1 MIDERKFRYLMA
13 RQARDRWAIAL
24 QSASRKQWLVAA
36 PMSSAGGAELVRF
49 TRGAEIDRLA
59 SIAAARRK
67 HGDSPD
73 PRGMGPWIGLLS
85 RGSALGFTQHEID
98 VDEPDFS
105 RALADAVGG
114 RGPADDARVSWH
126 DHGDFEIEELVATVR
141 SLAEPYAPDEVA
153 TALLLAKAV
162 SGVEGGCSTVIEAL
176 NAPRPIVVVIAPVQ
190 GTAHV
195 FLRMIE
201 QGLIFGGEWEFRSP
215 SGAERGRIAITR
227 SAYKKSLVSLQC
239 GPDGPKRPSIE
250 KAFEA
255 PLPILVTA
263 AASDH
268 VPARL
273 LEAATLV
280 LDTRALDSEI
290 VHRLIENVRGAAPSI
305 AISDNECLE
314 LDMTDVRMACRPGLL
329 PNEIVTTLARYAI
342 ENRTSDDG
350 DAEDSDRREL
360 RPGQGRATGRAM
372 SSTFIEPSTDPHA
385 PRVET
390 LEGYGAAR
398 EWALALKDDINAWKA
413 GSIAWSDLSPRLL
426 LSGPPGT
433 GKTMWAKALGNS
445 LGLPVLAT
453 SAATWLTAGHLGDV
467 LAAMNGSF
475 QDAIR
480 RRPSVLFI
488 DEIDGIGRRDTGRIE
503 YDDYWVSIVNK
514 ALELLDG
521 AIRSEGV
528 VIVGATNRPDVL
540 DPALRRSGRLERH
553 IVIPKPNL
561 AALAAIFRHHL
572 GDAVEGLA
580 TEWSPSGET
589 PS

>member
-1 MIDERKFRYLMA
+1 MIDENAFQYLLA
-13 RQARDRWAIAL
+13 RQERDRRAIAL
-24 QSASRKQWLVAA
+24 QSAGRKQWLVAA
-36 PMSSAGGAELVRF
+36 PMGSAGGRELVRF
-49 TRGAEIDRLA
+49 ARGAEIDRLA
-59 SIAAARRK
+59 SFSAARRD
-67 HGDSPD
+67 HGDLVD
-73 PRGMGPWIGLLS
+73 PRGMGPWIALLS
-85 RGSALGFTQHEID
+85 RAFALGSLLREID
-98 VDEPDFS
+98 VDDPDFDH
-105 RALADAVGG
+105 ALNDASDQ
-114 RGPADDARVSWH
+114 RGPAEDTRVSWG
-126 DHGDFEIEELVATVR
+126 DHSDFEIEELVATAR
-141 SLAEPYAPDEVA
+141 SLAEPLAPDEVV

-162 SGVEGGCSTVIEAL
+162 AGVEAGFSTVIDAL
-176 NAPRPIVVVIAPVQ
+176 NGPRPIVVVISPVH
-190 GTAHV
+190 GTTHTL
-195 FLRMIE
+195 LRLIE
-201 QGLIFGGEWEFRSP
+201 QGLVLRGEWEFRSP

-227 SAYKKSLVSLQC
+227 SIYKKSMVSLQC
-239 GPDGPKRPSIE
+239 GVDGPKRASIE

-263 AASDH
+263 GMREQ
-268 VPARL
+268 VPVRL
-273 LEAATLV
+273 LEAATVV
-280 LDTRALDSEI
+280 LDTGCLDSEI
-290 VHRLIENVRGAAPSI
+290 VHRLIETVRGRAPSI
-305 AISDNECLE
+305 AISDDECLD
-314 LDMTDVRMACRPGLL
+314 LDLTDIRMACRPGLL
-329 PNEIVTTLARYAI
+329 PDEILATLGRYAI
-342 ENRTSDDG
+342 ENRRPGDV
-350 DAEDSDRREL
+350 DAEDNERQAV
-360 RPGQGRATGRAM
+360 RPGQGRTTGRAT
-372 SSTFIEPSTDPHA
+372 SSTFIEPSADLQA

-398 EWALALKDDINAWKA
+398 EWAMDLKEDIDAWKV

-433 GKTMWAKALGNS
+433 GKTMYARALGNS

-467 LAAMNGSF
+467 LAAMDRSF

-503 YDDYWVSIVNK
+503 YDDYWVSVVNK

-553 IVIPKPNL
+553 IDIPKPNL

-580 TEWSPSGET
+580 AERSQSGEAL
-589 PS
+589 S